1 MYVNKIKNNIFNS
14 FVKIFVIMFLLIDF
28 DSWFMRIIKN
38 ATCIYIFFYSQRSR
52 RTLSKITIL
61 HINLFIA
68 YILRASISLLRNYVL
83 GREFVL
89 SLNGHLETE
98 ADYTVS
104 WWKRN
109 SNKIL
114 GKKAITVTQLL
125 FTKLLSRFKI

>member
-104 WWKRN
+104 
-109 SNKIL
+109 
-114 GKKAITVTQLL
+114 
-125 FTKLLSRFKI
+125 